1 MNRAD
6 FGLIFPILETSSI
19 YCCLVNRKYL
29 QVVLLEAAIIAGLVV
44 LGRFFS

>member
-1 MNRAD
+1 LARR
-6 FGLIFPILETSSI
+6 LRQEVIKTSPI
-19 YCCLVNRKYL
+19 YCCAVNRTYV